1 MRILLLEDHQAMRS
15 MTAAYLTER
24 GFVVDA
30 VGTLEAAREAL
41 EGVAYDA
48 MVLDLGLPDG
58 EGLSLLEARGRGGT
72 SAPPALILTARDS
85 LADRLEGLNAGAD
98 DYMAKPFEL
107 DELHARLRAILRRP
121 GVRAQVEM
129 GLGRLSFDTIS
140 REVRIDGRPLDLR
153 RRETL
158 VLETLLAA
166 RGRVVVRDILEERLY
181 GYDQAVTPNALE
193 AAVSRLRRALEDA
206 GAGVRV
212 ETRRGIGYALR
223 AETEGA

>member
-1 MRILLLEDHQAMRS
+1 MRILLIEDHAAMRD
-15 MTAAYLTER
+15 MTAAFLTER

-30 VGTLEAAREAL
+30 VGSVESAQAAL
-41 EGVAYDA
+41 EVVAYDA
-48 MVLDLGLPDG
+48 MILDLGLPDG
-58 EGLSLLEARGRGGT
+58 EGLSLLAARGRGG
-72 SAPPALILTARDS
+72 APPPALILTARDS
-85 LADRLEGLNAGAD
+85 LADRIDGLNAGAD

-121 GVRAQVEM
+121 GVRAQVEL

-140 REVRIDGRPLDLR
+140 REVRIDGKPLELR

-166 RGRVVVRDILEERLY
+166 RGRVVVRDTLEERLY

-193 AAVSRLRRALEDA
+193 AAVSRLRRALDEA

-223 AETEGA
+223 AEADGG

>member
-30 VGTLEAAREAL
+30 VGTIEAAKAAL
-41 EGVAYDA
+41 DGAAYDA
-48 MVLDLGLPDG
+48 MILDLGLPDG
-58 EGLSLLEARGRGGT
+58 EGLSLLGAAGRGRT
-72 SAPPALILTARDS
+72 PPPALILTARDS
-85 LADRLEGLNAGAD
+85 LADRIEGLNAGAD

-121 GVRAQVEM
+121 GVRAQVEL

-166 RGRVVVRDILEERLY
+166 RGRVVVRDVLEDRLY

-193 AAVSRLRRALEDA
+193 AAVSRLRRALDEA

-223 AETEGA
+223 AETDRA